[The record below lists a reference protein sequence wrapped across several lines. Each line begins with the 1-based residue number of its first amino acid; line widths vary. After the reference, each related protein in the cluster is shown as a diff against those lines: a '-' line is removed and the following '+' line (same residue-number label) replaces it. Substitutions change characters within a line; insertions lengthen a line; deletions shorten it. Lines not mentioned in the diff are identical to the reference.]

1 MSVAATLAGRMGLG
15 RRELRGAFRGS
26 REQADAGT
34 RAIVVGGG
42 LAGTSAA
49 CVLAER
55 GVAVTLLEANDYLGG
70 RLGAWTEHL
79 PDGQSYQMERAV
91 PTIFGHYYNVRSIL
105 RRVDPELAT
114 LRRLGDHQVIGP
126 DGAVESFA
134 RLPTTAPLNLLSLL
148 RRSPF
153 FRLSDLRG
161 VNPDAFRALVN
172 FDPMRSYGELDE
184 VSAGQY
190 LDRLGL
196 PGPAREMFFRVFSRA
211 LFSPEEGVSAAEMIA
226 RLHFYFLGNPEGMC
240 FDVFEE
246 PTSDVLWRPMERYL
260 ARHDVDVQFGAR
272 ATSVTVSPQGA
283 VSVSLESGKVL
294 EAEALVLAVTVDTL
308 RSILETS
315 PDLRADADFATSIT
329 TLRKASSFAVHRLFL
344 DRPVDDASEPFV
356 ATAGLGMLDAIA
368 VYERFE
374 GESRRWALRTGGSVV
389 QLHAYALDA
398 RAKEETVRS
407 ELLGTL
413 RALHPELEGAQ
424 VVHESFLMRDD
435 QPAFAPGSH
444 ARRPRV
450 VTPYGT
456 VVLAGDFVKLPFPTA
471 LMERAAA
478 SGILAANQL
487 LDRWDVRG
495 EAVWSIPPRG
505 FMASLR
511 FARGEADSPV

>member
-1 MSVAATLAGRMGLG
+1 MSVAQTLAERLGLG

-26 REQADAGT
+26 RDRAEAGT

-55 GVAVTLLEANDYLGG
+55 GVAVTLIEAEHHLGG
-70 RLGAWTEHL
+70 RLGAWTERFDDGSTFQMGRAL
-79 PDGQSYQMERAV
+79 PTV
-91 PTIFGHYYNVRSIL
+91 FGNYYNVRSIL
-105 RRVDPELAT
+105 RRVDPELGS
-114 LRRLGDHQVIGP
+114 LKRLSDYRVLGP

-134 RLPTTAPLNLLSLL
+134 RLPTTAPLNLLSLI

-153 FRLSDLRG
+153 LRLGDLRSING
-161 VNPDAFRALVN
+161 EAFRALLE
-172 FDPMRSYGELDE
+172 FDPARSYGILDD

-196 PGPAREMFFRVFSRA
+196 PLPAREMLFRVFSRS
-211 LFSPEEGVSAAEMIA
+211 LFSPEEEVSAAEMIA

-260 ARHDVDVQFGAR
+260 ARQGVEVRLGAR
-272 ATSVTVSPQGA
+272 AS
-283 VSVSLESGKVL
+283 SVSLSRQGGATVELEDGSTLESEG
-294 EAEALVLAVTVDTL
+294 LVLAVTVGAL
-308 RSILETS
+308 RELVERS
-315 PDLRADADFATSIT
+315 PDLRADAELAASIAS
-329 TLRKASSFAVHRLFL
+329 LRSASPFAVHRLYL
-344 DRPVDDASEPFV
+344 DRPVEMDCEPFA
-356 ATAGLGMLDAIA
+356 ATAGLGALDAIA

-389 QLHAYALDA
+389 QLHAYSIDPRMSADA
-398 RAKEETVRS
+398 IKR

-413 RALHPELEGAQ
+413 RALHPVLEGAQ
-424 VVHESFLMRDD
+424 VVHESFLLRDD

-444 ARRPRV
+444 VHRPRV

-456 VVLAGDFVKLPFPTA
+456 VVLAGDYVKLPFPTA

-495 EAVWSIPPRG
+495 ETVWSIPPRG
-505 FMASLR
+505 FMAALR
-511 FARGEADSPV
+511 FPA